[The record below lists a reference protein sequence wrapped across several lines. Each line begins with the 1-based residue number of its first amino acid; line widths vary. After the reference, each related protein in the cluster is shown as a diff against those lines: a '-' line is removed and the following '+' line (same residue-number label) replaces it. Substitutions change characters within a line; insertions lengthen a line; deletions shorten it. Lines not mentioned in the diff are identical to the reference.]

1 MNSHAVIVTKLQEQ
15 SSIELLNC
23 IENLYKKNSTE
34 ILNCN
39 LENLRNI
46 KKELFKRIINPIYL
60 ISLILISLLILLI
73 SKENKN
79 YFKFR
84 FLIFILG
91 IITLIVSESILGYVS
106 KSFLNNMILA
116 ITPVTLILI
125 TYIFILTKLK
135 KDMNKL

>member
-1 MNSHAVIVTKLQEQ
+1 M
-15 SSIELLNC
+15 
-23 IENLYKKNSTE
+23 
-34 ILNCN
+34 
-39 LENLRNI
+39 
-46 KKELFKRIINPIYL
+46 

-135 KDMNKL
+135 KRYE